1 MCLGTRRLKP
11 PWATLCD
18 VAINLWLAFDEGGS
32 AGMGSLSE
40 AAVLA
45 DAQRRAALEVGGIYG
60 FNLKEAALC
69 KLHGWEHVEEVRIRR
84 VTAAAVIVA
93 CKTAAGQHQFYGG
106 AAALVTA

>member
-1 MCLGTRRLKP
+1 VPVARRVKP
-11 PWATLCD
+11 PWVMLCD
-18 VAINLWLAFDEGGS
+18 AVINLWWAFDEGGS

-45 DAQRRAALEVGGIYG
+45 DAQRRAALEVGGVYG

-93 CKTAAGQHQFYGG
+93 CKTAAGRNQFYGG
-106 AAALVTA
+106 AVAPVNA